1 MVPGANDQREAW
13 LEVGYKDHVPAG
25 GGPGPQQ
32 DSRGYRLHYPRQ
44 AAPALQAGGS
54 RPAPRMQDHS
64 QRGEAF
70 SPYIINDPIL
80 HFKNIVFLYS
90 SYTLSNLSYN
100 IGVKYSKKEINPYS
114 KYHTINQL

>member
-1 MVPGANDQREAW
+1 MTALFIVAGADDQCEAW
-13 LEVGYKDHVPAG
+13 LEVGYEDHLPAG

-54 RPAPRMQDHS
+54 GPAPRMQDHS

-70 SPYIINDPIL
+70 SPYIINDPI
-80 HFKNIVFLYS
+80 HYTNFYYYTVSTYFS
-90 SYTLSNLSYN
+90 SR
-100 IGVKYSKKEINPYS
+100 
-114 KYHTINQL
+114 